1 MTREELVNSLIQQD
15 AEEKTPQSTESTRL
29 VDDIIRETKEE
40 TGFTRWAEYSAA
52 SSFMGL
58 AQIAED
64 LGLGIDFDE
73 DEALLYR
80 DMAEIAGEDNLL
92 ASLAGQ
98 LVGGSVDLV
107 GGGILGGL
115 GRVTTALGKTGWN
128 NLFTQGLAG
137 GAIGGFLEPILT
149 EEDSTAMNVAAGT
162 AFGGVLGGAAYGI
175 GRLLTPSIPTPTPT
189 QPQGQLALPAP
200 EAPVALL
207 PSPQVATPRLPFQ
220 PGTEGKPATAGGV
233 VPMTQETTGLA
244 PMQGYPAGVP
254 AAPGVT
260 APRGSATP
268 IRPVEFNKQ
277 DSFDA
282 LGQVRADLMNLT
294 DTGLEKADYRRAQVE
309 VRNLSGQIEKLRQ
322 DIAKSKRGSQQQK
335 KLQRDLKEAE
345 AKLKDPNETINKW
358 ETGEQAK
365 KELTRLD
372 NGQVS
377 PLILDRVANV
387 AKKKPLARAV
397 ETTTPKEPRPSAKA
411 AATREARTT
420 GVSEPVAQVEEPT
433 PARPFQRPEAEP
445 TPPPNV
451 RTTETD
457 VGRRILER
465 RKEDSSVGAMETNKA
480 TAGVDTEA
488 AERVPFR
495 STQAKDAQGTVPG
508 QGGRVFTD
516 AELRRRK
523 MYQNSEEIGRQ
534 HYFQPEDL
542 LDMKY
547 NFTNVQEAARVMQDD
562 INQMITEGNYKDA
575 GDWVI
580 KTFNESRTK
589 TLTPVEQLAASRIL
603 AIASDNLNKLMP
615 MYRKLATQDA
625 LNSAEAVR
633 MTDDLQVTKELMS
646 LMRQLERIDEASRA
660 NISNALKNYKLAN
673 KYQQKHQRQLMEGK
687 IITDLFFGVTC
698 G

>member
-1 MTREELVNSLIQQD
+1 MPTLEELLNVENPEVSPDVDALVN
-15 AEEKTPQSTESTRL
+15 EEIDL
-29 VDDIIRETKEE
+29 LKEE
-40 TGFTRWAEYSAA
+40 TGFTRWAGYSAA

-73 DEALLYR
+73 EEALKYR
-80 DMAEIAGEDNLL
+80 DLAEIAGEDNIV

-115 GRVTTALGKTGWN
+115 GRITTAIGKSGWN
-128 NLFTQGLAG
+128 NLITQGLAG

-149 EEDSTAMNVAAGT
+149 EDDSTAMNVAAGT

-175 GRLLTPSIPTPTPT
+175 GRLLTPTIPTPSPT
-189 QPQGQLALPAP
+189 TPQGQLALPAP

-207 PSPQVATPRLPFQ
+207 PSPEVVTPRIPFQ

-244 PMQGYPAGVP
+244 PIQGYPAGVP
-254 AAPGVT
+254 AAPGVP

-268 IRPVEFNKQ
+268 IRPVEFTER

-282 LGQVRADLMNLT
+282 LGQVRADLMALT
-294 DTGLEKADYRRAQVE
+294 DTGLEKKDYRRAQVE

-322 DIAKSKRGSQQQK
+322 DIANSKRGSQQQK
-335 KLQRDLKEAE
+335 QLKKKLSETE
-345 AKLKDPNETINKW
+345 AKLKDPNETIKKW

-372 NGQVS
+372 NGQAS
-377 PLILDRVANV
+377 PLVLDRIANV

-397 ETTTPKEPRPSAKA
+397 EETTPREPRPSAKA
-411 AATREARTT
+411 AATREARAT
-420 GVSEPVAQVEEPT
+420 GVSEPVPQVEEPT

-465 RKEDSSVGAMETNKA
+465 RAEDSSVGAMETSKA

-488 AERVPFR
+488 TDRIPFR
-495 STQAKDAQGTVPG
+495 STRAKELEGEVPG

-523 MYQNSEEIGRQ
+523 MYQDAEETGRQ

-547 NFTNVQEAARVMQDD
+547 SFANVEEAARVMQDD

-575 GDWVI
+575 GDWLI

-589 TLTPVEQLAASRIL
+589 TLTPVEQLAASRIF

-615 MYRKLATQDA
+615 MFRKLAKADA

-633 MTDDLQVTKELMS
+633 MTDDLQVTKELMA
-646 LMRQLERIDEASRA
+646 LMRQLERIDEASRT
-660 NISNALKNYKLAN
+660 NISRALNSYKLAN

>member
-1 MTREELVNSLIQQD
+1 
-15 AEEKTPQSTESTRL
+15 
-29 VDDIIRETKEE
+29 
-40 TGFTRWAEYSAA
+40 
-52 SSFMGL
+52 MGL

-64 LGLGIDFDE
+64 LGLSVDFDE
-73 DEALLYR
+73 EEALLYR
-80 DMAEIAGEDNLL
+80 NLAEIAGEDNIV

-115 GRVTTALGKTGWN
+115 GRLTTAVGKSGWN
-128 NLFTQGLAG
+128 NLITQGLAG

-149 EEDSTAMNVAAGT
+149 EDDSTAMNVAAGT

-175 GRLLTPSIPTPTPT
+175 GRLLTPTIPTPSPT
-189 QPQGQLALPAP
+189 TPQGQLALPAP

-207 PSPQVATPRLPFQ
+207 PSPEVVTPRIPFQ

-244 PMQGYPAGVP
+244 PIQGYPAGVP
-254 AAPGVT
+254 AAPGVP

-268 IRPVEFNKQ
+268 IRPIEFTKR

-282 LGQVRADLMNLT
+282 LGQVRADLMTLT
-294 DTGLEKADYRRAQVE
+294 DTGLEKKDYRRAQVE

-322 DIAKSKRGSQQQK
+322 DIANSKRGSQQQK
-335 KLQRDLKEAE
+335 QLKKKLSETE
-345 AKLKDPNETINKW
+345 AKLKDPKETIKKW

-372 NGQVS
+372 NGQAS
-377 PLILDRVANV
+377 PLVLDRIANV

-397 ETTTPKEPRPSAKA
+397 EETTPREPRPSAKA
-411 AATREARTT
+411 AATREARAT
-420 GVSEPVAQVEEPT
+420 GVSEPVPQVEEPT
-433 PARPFQRPEAEP
+433 PTRPFQRPEAEP

-465 RKEDSSVGAMETNKA
+465 RAEDSSVGAMETSKA

-488 AERVPFR
+488 TDRIPFR
-495 STQAKDAQGTVPG
+495 STRAKELQGEVPG

-523 MYQNSEEIGRQ
+523 MYQDAEETGRQ

-547 NFTNVQEAARVMQDD
+547 SFANVEEAARVMQDD

-575 GDWVI
+575 GDWLI

-589 TLTPVEQLAASRIL
+589 TLTPVEQLAASRIF

-615 MYRKLATQDA
+615 MFRKLAKADA

-633 MTDDLQVTKELMS
+633 MTDDLQVTKELMA
-646 LMRQLERIDEASRA
+646 LMRQLERIDEASRT
-660 NISNALKNYKLAN
+660 NISRALNSYKLAN

>member
-1 MTREELVNSLIQQD
+1 MTRDELVNELLASPV
-15 AEEKTPQSTESTRL
+15 EERKSSKATEI
-29 VDDIIRETKEE
+29 VDQIIKETQEE

-52 SSFMGL
+52 SSAMGL

-64 LGLGIDFDE
+64 LGLSVDFDE
-73 DEALLYR
+73 EEALLYR
-80 DMAEIAGEDNLL
+80 NLAEIAGEDNIV

-115 GRVTTALGKTGWN
+115 GRLTTAVGKSGWN
-128 NLFTQGLAG
+128 NLITQGLAG

-149 EEDSTAMNVAAGT
+149 EDDSTAMNVAAGT

-175 GRLLTPSIPTPTPT
+175 GRLLTPTIPTPSPT
-189 QPQGQLALPAP
+189 TPQGQLALPAP

-207 PSPQVATPRLPFQ
+207 PSPEVVTPRIPFQ

-244 PMQGYPAGVP
+244 PIQGYPAGVP
-254 AAPGVT
+254 AAPGVP

-268 IRPVEFNKQ
+268 IRPVEFTER

-282 LGQVRADLMNLT
+282 LGQVRTDLMALT
-294 DTGLEKADYRRAQVE
+294 DTGLEKKDYRRAQVE

-322 DIAKSKRGSQQQK
+322 DIANSKRGSQQQK
-335 KLQRDLKEAE
+335 QLKKKLSETE
-345 AKLKDPNETINKW
+345 AKLKDPKETIKKW

-372 NGQVS
+372 NGQAS
-377 PLILDRVANV
+377 PLVLDRIANV

-397 ETTTPKEPRPSAKA
+397 EETTPREPRPSAKA
-411 AATREARTT
+411 AATREARAT
-420 GVSEPVAQVEEPT
+420 GVSEPVPQVEEPT
-433 PARPFQRPEAEP
+433 PTRPFQRPEAEP

-465 RKEDSSVGAMETNKA
+465 RAEDSSVGAMETSKA

-488 AERVPFR
+488 TDRIPFR
-495 STQAKDAQGTVPG
+495 STRAKELQGEVPG

-523 MYQNSEEIGRQ
+523 MYQDAEETGRQ

-547 NFTNVQEAARVMQDD
+547 SFANVEEAARVMQDD

-575 GDWVI
+575 GDWLI

-589 TLTPVEQLAASRIL
+589 TLTPVEQLAASRIF

-615 MYRKLATQDA
+615 MFRKLAKADA

-633 MTDDLQVTKELMS
+633 MTDDLQVTKELMA
-646 LMRQLERIDEASRA
+646 LMRQLERIDEASRT
-660 NISNALKNYKLAN
+660 NISRALNSYKLAN

>member
-1 MTREELVNSLIQQD
+1 MTREELVNSLVQQE
-15 AEEKTPQSTESTRL
+15 AEKTTPESTQSSRL
-29 VDDIIRETKEE
+29 VEDIIADTKKE

-80 DMAEIAGEDNLL
+80 DLAEIAGEDNIV

-115 GRVTTALGKTGWN
+115 GRLTTAIGKSGWN
-128 NLFTQGLAG
+128 NLITQGLAG

-149 EEDSTAMNVAAGT
+149 EDDSTAMNVAAGT

-175 GRLLTPSIPTPTPT
+175 GRLLTPTIPTPSPT
-189 QPQGQLALPAP
+189 TPQGQLALPAP

-207 PSPQVATPRLPFQ
+207 PSPEVATPRIPFQ

-244 PMQGYPAGVP
+244 PIQGYPAGVP
-254 AAPGVT
+254 AAPGVP

-268 IRPVEFNKQ
+268 IRPVEFTER

-282 LGQVRADLMNLT
+282 LGQVRADLMALT
-294 DTGLEKADYRRAQVE
+294 DTGLEKKDYRRAQVE

-322 DIAKSKRGSQQQK
+322 DIANSKRGSQQQK
-335 KLQRDLKEAE
+335 QLKKKLSETE
-345 AKLKDPNETINKW
+345 AKLKDPNETIKKW

-372 NGQVS
+372 NGQAS
-377 PLILDRVANV
+377 PLVLDRIANV

-397 ETTTPKEPRPSAKA
+397 EETTPREPRPSAKA
-411 AATREARTT
+411 AATREARAT
-420 GVSEPVAQVEEPT
+420 GVSEPVPQVEEPT

-465 RKEDSSVGAMETNKA
+465 RAEDSSVGAMETSKA
-480 TAGVDTEA
+480 TAGVDTEDTD
-488 AERVPFR
+488 RIPFR
-495 STQAKDAQGTVPG
+495 STRAKELEGEVPG

-516 AELRRRK
+516 AELRGRK
-523 MYQNSEEIGRQ
+523 MYQDAEETGRQ

-547 NFTNVQEAARVMQDD
+547 SFANVEEAARVMQDD

-575 GDWVI
+575 GDWLI

-589 TLTPVEQLAASRIL
+589 TLTPVEQLAASRIF

-615 MYRKLATQDA
+615 MFRKLAKADA

-633 MTDDLQVTKELMS
+633 MTDDLQVTKELMT
-646 LMRQLERIDEASRA
+646 LMRQLERIDEASRT
-660 NISNALKNYKLAN
+660 NISRALNSYKLAN